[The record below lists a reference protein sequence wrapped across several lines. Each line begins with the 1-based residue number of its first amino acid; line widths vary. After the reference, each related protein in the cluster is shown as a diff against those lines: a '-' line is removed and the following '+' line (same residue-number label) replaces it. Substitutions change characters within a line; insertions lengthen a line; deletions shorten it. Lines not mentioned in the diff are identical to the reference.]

1 MSNKDNKNE
10 PQNTL
15 EFYIGILLMGAG
27 LFFLLNKT
35 IVSSGFSN
43 WRFGGF
49 GGFGGFYVSSGI
61 VIVPLIIGIIWL
73 FYNPKSILAKL
84 ITILGGI
91 FIVASIIM
99 SLRISFTTTTM
110 FDYVIMIILIASGA
124 GLLLRSFF
132 KKQL

>member
-1 MSNKDNKNE
+1 MSEKEKRE
-10 PQNTL
+10 TQNTL

-35 IVSSGFSN
+35 IVSSGFYN

-49 GGFGGFYVSSGI
+49 NISSGI
-61 VIVPLIIGIIWL
+61 IIVPLIIGIIWL

-99 SLRISFTTTTM
+99 SLRISFTSTTM
-110 FDYVIMIILIASGA
+110 FDYIIMIVLISSGA
-124 GLLLRSFF
+124 GLLLRSFL
-132 KKQL
+132 KK

>member
-43 WRFGGF
+43 WRFGSF
-49 GGFGGFYVSSGI
+49 GGFGGFNVSSGI

-73 FYNPKSILAKL
+73 FYNPKSIFAKL

-91 FIVASIIM
+91 FVVASIIM

-110 FDYVIMIILIASGA
+110 FDYVIMIVLIASGA

-132 KKQL
+132 KK

>member
-43 WRFGGF
+43 WRFGSF
-49 GGFGGFYVSSGI
+49 GGFGGFNVSSGI

-73 FYNPKSILAKL
+73 FYNPKSIFAKL

-110 FDYVIMIILIASGA
+110 FDYVIMIVLIASGA

-132 KKQL
+132 KK

>member
-43 WRFGGF
+43 WRFGSF
-49 GGFGGFYVSSGI
+49 GGFGGFNVSSGI

-73 FYNPKSILAKL
+73 FYNPKSIFAKL

-110 FDYVIMIILIASGA
+110 FDYVIMIVLIASGA
-124 GLLLRSFF
+124 GLLLRSLF
-132 KKQL
+132 KK

>member
-110 FDYVIMIILIASGA
+110 FDYVIMIIFYRNFIIMEIII
-124 GLLLRSFF
+124 
-132 KKQL
+132 